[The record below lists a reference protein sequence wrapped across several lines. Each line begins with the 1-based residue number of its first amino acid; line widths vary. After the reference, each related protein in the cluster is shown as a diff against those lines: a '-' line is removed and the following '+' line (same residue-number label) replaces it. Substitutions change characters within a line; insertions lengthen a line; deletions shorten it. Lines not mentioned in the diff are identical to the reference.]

1 MSAKLVDDMIVS
13 VMWIK
18 LLSISRH
25 GRCFLSRVRYVCVSR
40 EQCSAVLLTRAFSR
54 DLRGPVAVA
63 KFKQYELKIL
73 YDNPVEFMEISLQY
87 KHS

>member
-1 MSAKLVDDMIVS
+1 MSAKLVDDRIVF

-18 LLSISRH
+18 LLSRH

-73 YDNPVEFMEISLQY
+73 YDNSVEFMEISLQY